1 MIGEI
6 YAYSTVI
13 GDSNSITAS
22 SDPDT
27 MYVMGQPRNATVYPV
42 LDRAVLESSA
52 LSFLVQFPLKSPSAY
67 TIR

>member
-13 GDSNSITAS
+13 GDSNAITAS

-27 MYVMGQPRNATVYPV
+27 MYFQQVMK
-42 LDRAVLESSA
+42 LEDDA
-52 LSFLVQFPLKSPSAY
+52 EFLKAAHKELKSPY
-67 TIR
+67 GV